1 MLQEKKK
8 KVVSRQIF
16 ESRLGEKNNFLPP
29 QLPLVHCPSK
39 SWNDYGSSPLI
50 ALFWPRSSEEKE
62 YPPGKW
68 QFHKNVG
75 SPPGSESPN
84 LHRCWA
90 HSLYNTGSNLG
101 NQPVP
106 LHLSDHCAALNTET
120 FLQQSPIMDYTGT
133 ASLICCPSLWGFCL
147 YNQAVREKLKNQ
159 STSNPIFSCLL
170 RLQSTPLQICKKN

>member
-1 MLQEKKK
+1 MAVLHSLLYSGHILQKKRNIPLASGNSIK
-8 KVVSRQIF
+8 MWV
-16 ESRLGEKNNFLPP
+16 LPP
-29 QLPLVHCPSK
+29 GLKAQICTDAEHPS
-39 SWNDYGSSPLI
+39 
-50 ALFWPRSSEEKE
+50 
-62 YPPGKW
+62 
-68 QFHKNVG
+68 
-75 SPPGSESPN
+75 
-84 LHRCWA
+84 
-90 HSLYNTGSNLG
+90 
-101 NQPVP
+101 VP